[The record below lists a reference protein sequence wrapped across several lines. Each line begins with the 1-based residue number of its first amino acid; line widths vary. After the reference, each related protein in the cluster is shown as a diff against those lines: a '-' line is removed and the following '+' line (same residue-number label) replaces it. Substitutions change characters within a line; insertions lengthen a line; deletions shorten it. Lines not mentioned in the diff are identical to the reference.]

1 MLFIEIGTGWFFYV
15 TTPNFLIPEKAAK
28 LCGGYNPSPPFDD
41 YDRNRDAH
49 FHFREYTVRE
59 LLSEITY
66 VGGARVDVILSNCWD
81 RPRYE
86 HDNEM
91 MYRSNICLVIRKTGE
106 VGC

>member
-1 MLFIEIGTGWFFYV
+1 MSIEVNAPEAELQT
-15 TTPNFLIPEKAAK
+15 LIA
-28 LCGGYNPSPPFDD
+28 
-41 YDRNRDAH
+41 RI
-49 FHFREYTVRE
+49 VRE